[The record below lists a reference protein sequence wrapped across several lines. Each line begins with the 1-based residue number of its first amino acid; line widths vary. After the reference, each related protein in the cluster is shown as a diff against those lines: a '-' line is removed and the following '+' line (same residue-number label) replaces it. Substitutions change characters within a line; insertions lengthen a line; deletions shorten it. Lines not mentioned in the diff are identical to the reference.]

1 MTVMLNEKRVKH
13 MVKLASY
20 EDKGGRE
27 EMKISSYFRK
37 DYVSFNVLASLLWVT
52 LGYISLVALLC
63 FSMMGDLVENMSFR
77 NMVLLI
83 VTIAAVYVFLLLVYG
98 VGAVRFYK
106 KKHQAAKHGVKK
118 YIRDLEILERMYERE
133 DA

>member
-1 MTVMLNEKRVKH
+1 MLNEKRVKH

-20 EDKGGRE
+20 ETNGGTQ

-52 LGYISLVALLC
+52 LGYLSLVALIF
-63 FSMMGDLVENMSFR
+63 FSMMKDLVVNMSFKDGLLLVIIVVVVY
-77 NMVLLI
+77 VLL
-83 VTIAAVYVFLLLVYG
+83 VLVYG

-106 KKHQAAKHGVKK
+106 KKHQKAKHNVKK
-118 YIRDLEILERMYERE
+118 YIRDLEILEKMYERE
-133 DA
+133 EA